1 MTDKEVGIKEIIKN
15 IKKLIKNR
23 LIKNKLIDSKRKFI
37 NKKIE

>member
-23 LIKNKLIDSKRKFI
+23 RIKNKLIDFKRKFI